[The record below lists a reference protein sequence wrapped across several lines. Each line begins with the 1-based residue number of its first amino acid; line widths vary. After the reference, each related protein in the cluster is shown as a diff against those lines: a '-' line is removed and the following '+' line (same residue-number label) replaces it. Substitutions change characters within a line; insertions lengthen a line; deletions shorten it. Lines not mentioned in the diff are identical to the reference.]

1 MPWQGMHCRAMRFSK
16 KLLKYFIMEFTLKN
30 QDATSVILSVNIQE
44 ADYSALVEKQLKN
57 FRQKANIP
65 GFRPGMVP
73 MGLIKK
79 QYGTAVKA
87 EEINKLLQTKIFEY
101 IRENKVDMLGEPL
114 PIEEQQANINMVEDK
129 EFTFE
134 FEIALAPKFD
144 AVLDKNDKLAYYRI
158 LPTDEMVQGQVN
170 AYAQRCGEY
179 KQVDSYE
186 NGDMLKGTLAESVED
201 GVVVRE
207 AVMMPS
213 YMKNDE
219 QKALFAGVKVND
231 VVTFNPS
238 VAFDGNE
245 AELASLLKVEKGEV
259 AAHNGEFTFT
269 VAEIT
274 RFVASELNQN
284 VFDAAFGKD
293 AVKSEEEFRA
303 KISEQFEARFE
314 VESDYKLLMDVRKYL
329 MEKVGKLE
337 FNESIL
343 RRIMDTNKAEG
354 AEAVSEEDFQKSLT
368 ELTWH
373 LIKEQLA
380 RKFEVKV
387 DDNDVLSVAKDAT
400 RDQFAQYGMANVP
413 DDLLENYAKEM
424 LKQDKTR
431 EALINRAVDVKLIA
445 AIKGAVTLEEE
456 KVSVEDFNKK
466 VSENA

>member
-1 MPWQGMHCRAMRFSK
+1 
-16 KLLKYFIMEFTLKN
+16 MEITLKN
-30 QDATSVILSVNIQE
+30 QDATSARLVVNIQE

-114 PIEEQQANINMVEDK
+114 PIEEQQAGINMAEDK

-134 FEIALAPKFD
+134 FEVALAPKFE
-144 AVLDKNDKLAYYRI
+144 AVLDKSDALPYYRI
-158 LPTDEMVQGQVN
+158 EPTKEMIDGQAN
-170 AYAQRCGEY
+170 AFAQRCGEY
-179 KQVDSYE
+179 KQVEAYE
-186 NGDMLKGTLAESVED
+186 NGDMLKGTLAESVEE

-213 YMKNDE
+213 YMKNDD
-219 QKALFAGVKVND
+219 QKALFAGAKVND

-238 VAFDGNE
+238 VAFDNNE
-245 AELASLLKVEKGEV
+245 AELASLLKVEKSEV
-259 AAHNGEFTFT
+259 AAHAGEFTFT
-269 VAEIT
+269 ISEIT
-274 RFVASELNQN
+274 RFVASEINQN

-293 AVKSEEEFRA
+293 VVKTEEEFRA
-303 KISEQFEARFE
+303 KIAEQFAGRFE
-314 VESDYKLLMDVRKYL
+314 VESDYKLLMDVRSYL

-343 RRIMDTNKAEG
+343 RRIMDMNKAEG

-368 ELTWH
+368 ELSWH

-380 RKFEVKV
+380 KKFEIKI

-413 DDLLENYAKEM
+413 EDLLENYAKEM

-431 EALINRAVDVKLIA
+431 EALINRAVDVKLIQS
-445 AIKGAVTLEEE
+445 IKSVVTLNEET
-456 KVSVEDFNKK
+456 VSVEDFNKK

>member
-1 MPWQGMHCRAMRFSK
+1 
-16 KLLKYFIMEFTLKN
+16 MEFTLKN
-30 QDATSVILSVNIQE
+30 QDATSAILSVNIQE
-44 ADYSALVEKQLKN
+44 ADYAALVEKQLKN
-57 FRQKANIP
+57 FRQKANVP

-101 IRENKVDMLGEPL
+101 IRENKIDMLGEPL

-158 LPTDEMVQGQVN
+158 QPTDEMIQGQVN
-170 AYAQRCGEY
+170 AFAQRCGEY
-179 KQVDSYE
+179 KQVESYE
-186 NGDMLKGTLAESVED
+186 NGDMLKGTLTESVED
-201 GVVVRE
+201 GIVVRE

-219 QKALFAGVKVND
+219 QKALFEGSKLND
-231 VVTFNPS
+231 VVTFNPFT
-238 VAFDGNE
+238 AFAGNE

-269 VAEIT
+269 VSEIT
-274 RFVASELNQN
+274 RFVASEVNQN

-303 KISEQFEARFE
+303 KIAQQFEERFE
-314 VESDYKLLMDVRKYL
+314 VESDYKLLMDVRDYL

-337 FNESIL
+337 FNEAIL
-343 RRIMDTNKAEG
+343 RRIMDSNKAEG
-354 AEAVSEEDFQKSLT
+354 ETVSEEDFQKSLT
-368 ELTWH
+368 ELRWH
-373 LIKEQLA
+373 LVKEQLA
-380 RKFEVKV
+380 KKFEIKI
-387 DDNDVLSVAKDAT
+387 DDNDVLNVAKGAT

-413 DDLLENYAKEM
+413 EDLLENYAKEM

-431 EALINRAVDVKLIA
+431 EALINRAVDVKLIQS
-445 AIKGAVTLEEE
+445 IKSVITLNEET
-456 KVSVEDFNKK
+456 VSVEDFNKK

>member
-1 MPWQGMHCRAMRFSK
+1 
-16 KLLKYFIMEFTLKN
+16 MEFTLKN
-30 QDATSVILSVNIQE
+30 QNATSAILSVTIQE

-57 FRQKANIP
+57 FRQKANVP

-101 IRENKVDMLGEPL
+101 IRENKIDMLGEPL
-114 PIEEQQANINMVEDK
+114 PIEEQQAGINMADDK
-129 EFTFE
+129 DFTFE

-144 AVLDKNDKLAYYRI
+144 AVLDKNDKLPYYRI
-158 LPTDEMVQGQVN
+158 QPTGEMIEGQVN
-170 AYAQRCGEY
+170 AFAQRCGEY
-179 KQVDSYE
+179 KQVDACQE
-186 NGDMLKGTLAESVED
+186 GDMLKGTLAESVEN
-201 GVVVRE
+201 GIVVRE
-207 AVMMPS
+207 AVMMPA

-219 QKALFAGVKVND
+219 QKALFNGAKVDD

-238 VAFDGNE
+238 VAFANNE
-245 AELASLLKVEKGEV
+245 AELSSLLKVEKGEV
-259 AAHNGEFTFT
+259 AAHAGDFTFAIT
-269 VAEIT
+269 EIT
-274 RFVASELNQN
+274 RFVASELNQT

-293 AVKSEEEFRA
+293 VVTNEADFRA

-314 VESDYKLLMDVRKYL
+314 VESDYKLLMDVRTYL
-329 MEKVGKLE
+329 MDKLGKFE
-337 FNESIL
+337 YDEAIL
-343 RRIMDTNKAEG
+343 RRIMEGNKAG
-354 AEAVSEEDFQKSLT
+354 EAVSEEDFQKSLT

-380 RKFEVKV
+380 KKFEVKI
-387 DDNDVLSVAKDAT
+387 DDNDVLAVAKDAT

-413 DDLLENYAKEM
+413 EDLLENYAKEM
-424 LKQDKTR
+424 LKQEKTR
-431 EALINRAVDVKLIA
+431 EALINRAVDVKLIQG
-445 AIKGAVTLEEE
+445 IKGAVTLDEE

>member
-1 MPWQGMHCRAMRFSK
+1 
-16 KLLKYFIMEFTLKN
+16 MEFTLKN
-30 QDATSVILSVNIQE
+30 QDATSAILSVNIQE

-73 MGLIKK
+73 MGLVKK
-79 QYGTAVKA
+79 QYGVAVKA

-101 IRENKVDMLGEPL
+101 IRENKIDMLGEPL

-129 EFTFE
+129 DFTFE

-158 LPTDEMVQGQVN
+158 QPTDEMIQGQVN
-170 AYAQRCGEY
+170 AFAQRCGEY
-179 KQVDSYE
+179 KQVESYE
-186 NGDMLKGTLAESVED
+186 NGDMLKGTLTESVED
-201 GVVVRE
+201 GIVVRE

-219 QKALFAGVKVND
+219 QKALFEGSKLND
-231 VVTFNPS
+231 VVTFNPFT
-238 VAFDGNE
+238 AFAGNE

-269 VAEIT
+269 VSEIT
-274 RFVASELNQN
+274 RFVASEVNQN

-303 KISEQFEARFE
+303 KIAQQFEERFE
-314 VESDYKLLMDVRKYL
+314 VESDYKLLMDVRDYL

-337 FNESIL
+337 FNEAIL
-343 RRIMDTNKAEG
+343 RRIMDSNKAEG
-354 AEAVSEEDFQKSLT
+354 ETVSEEDFQKSLT
-368 ELTWH
+368 ELRWH
-373 LIKEQLA
+373 LVKEQLA
-380 RKFEVKV
+380 KKFEIKI
-387 DDNDVLSVAKDAT
+387 DDNDVLNVAKGAT

-413 DDLLENYAKEM
+413 EDLLENYAKEM
-424 LKQDKTR
+424 LKQEKTR
-431 EALINRAVDVKLIA
+431 EALINRAVDVKLIQGIKA
-445 AIKGAVTLEEE
+445 AITLNEE

>member
-1 MPWQGMHCRAMRFSK
+1 
-16 KLLKYFIMEFTLKN
+16 MEFTLNN
-30 QDATSVILSVNIQE
+30 QGATSAILSVTIQE

-114 PIEEQQANINMVEDK
+114 PIEAQQAGINMAEDK
-129 EFTFE
+129 DFTFE

-158 LPTDEMVQGQVN
+158 QPTDEMIEGQVN

-179 KQVDSYE
+179 KQVEAYE
-186 NGDMLKGTLAESVED
+186 NGDMLKGTLTESVED

-219 QKALFAGVKVND
+219 QKALFAGAKVND
-231 VVTFNPS
+231 VITFNPS

-245 AELASLLKVEKGEV
+245 AELSSLLKVEKSEV
-259 AAHNGEFTFT
+259 AAHNGEFTYT
-269 VAEIT
+269 VTEIT

-293 AVKSEEEFRA
+293 VVTNEADFRA
-303 KISEQFEARFE
+303 KIAEQFESRFE
-314 VESDYKLLMDVRKYL
+314 VESDYKLLMDVRAYL

-337 FNESIL
+337 FNEDIL
-343 RRIMDTNKAEG
+343 RRIMDSNKADG
-354 AEAVSEEDFQKSLT
+354 SEAVSEEDFQKSLA
-368 ELTWH
+368 ELRWH

-380 RKFEVKV
+380 KKFEVKI
-387 DDNDVLSVAKDAT
+387 DDNDVLGVAKDAT

-424 LKQDKTR
+424 LKQEKTR
-431 EALINRAVDVKLIA
+431 EALINRAVDVKLIK
-445 AIKGAVTLEEE
+445 AIKDTVTLNEE
-456 KVSVEDFNKK
+456 KISVEDFNKK

>member
-1 MPWQGMHCRAMRFSK
+1 
-16 KLLKYFIMEFTLKN
+16 MEFTLKN
-30 QDATSVILSVNIQE
+30 QSAASAILSVNIQE

-101 IRENKVDMLGEPL
+101 IRENKIDMLGEPL
-114 PIEEQQANINMVEDK
+114 PIESQQAGINMAEDK

-158 LPTDEMVQGQVN
+158 QPTDEMIEGQVN
-170 AYAQRCGEY
+170 AFAQRCGEY
-179 KQVDSYE
+179 KQVEAYE
-186 NGDMLKGTLAESVED
+186 NGDMLKGTLAESVEE
-201 GVVVRE
+201 GIVVRE

-219 QKALFAGVKVND
+219 QKALFAGSKLND

-238 VAFDGNE
+238 AAFDNNE
-245 AELASLLKVEKGEV
+245 AELASLLKVEKADV

-269 VAEIT
+269 ITEIT
-274 RFVASELNQN
+274 RFVASELNQT

-293 AVKSEEEFRA
+293 VVTNEADFRA
-303 KISEQFEARFE
+303 KIAEQFESRFE
-314 VESDYKLLMDVRKYL
+314 VESDYKLLMDVRTYL

-337 FNESIL
+337 YDEAIL
-343 RRIMDTNKAEG
+343 RRIMDGSKQGET
-354 AEAVSEEDFQKSLT
+354 VSEEDFQKSLT

-387 DDNDVLSVAKDAT
+387 EDNDVLDVAKAAT

-424 LKQDKTR
+424 LKQEKTR
-431 EALINRAVDVKLIA
+431 EALINRAVDVKLIQ
-445 AIKGAVTLEEE
+445 AIKGVVTLEEE

>member
-1 MPWQGMHCRAMRFSK
+1 
-16 KLLKYFIMEFTLKN
+16 MEFTLKN
-30 QDATSVILSVNIQE
+30 QDATSAILSVNIQE

-101 IRENKVDMLGEPL
+101 IRENKIDMLGEPL
-114 PIEEQQANINMVEDK
+114 PIESQQAGINMAEDK

-144 AVLDKNDKLAYYRI
+144 ATLDKNDKLAYYRI
-158 LPTDEMVQGQVN
+158 QPTDEMIEGQVN

-179 KQVDSYE
+179 KKVDSFE
-186 NGDMLKGTLAESVED
+186 NGDMLKGTLTESVED
-201 GVVVRE
+201 GIVVRD

-213 YMKNDE
+213 YMKNDD
-219 QKALFAGVKVND
+219 QKALFAGAKVND

-238 VAFDGNE
+238 VAFDNNE
-245 AELASLLKVEKGEV
+245 AELSSLLKVEKGEV

-269 VAEIT
+269 VTEIT
-274 RFVASELNQN
+274 RFVASELNQT

-293 AVKSEEEFRA
+293 VVTNEADFRA
-303 KISEQFEARFE
+303 KIAEQFEARFE
-314 VESDYKLLMDVRKYL
+314 VESDYKLLLDVRAYL
-329 MEKVGKLE
+329 TEKLGKFE
-337 FNESIL
+337 YNESIL
-343 RRIMDTNKAEG
+343 RRVMEGNRAEG
-354 AEAVSEEDFQKSLT
+354 AEAVGDEDFQKSLN

-380 RKFEVKV
+380 RKFEIKV
-387 DDNDVLSVAKDAT
+387 DDNDVLNVAKAAT

-413 DDLLENYAKEM
+413 EDLLENYAKDM
-424 LKQDKTR
+424 LKQDRTR
-431 EALINRAVDVKLIA
+431 EALVNRAVDVKLIE
-445 AIKGAVTLEEE
+445 AIKSAVTLNEE
-456 KVSVEDFNKK
+456 KISVEDFNKK

>member
-1 MPWQGMHCRAMRFSK
+1 
-16 KLLKYFIMEFTLKN
+16 MEFTLKN
-30 QDATSVILSVNIQE
+30 QDATSAILSVNIQE
-44 ADYSALVEKQLKN
+44 ADYAALVEKQLKN

-144 AVLDKNDKLAYYRI
+144 AVLDKNDTLAYYRI
-158 LPTDEMVQGQVN
+158 QPTDEMVQGQVD
-170 AYAQRCGEY
+170 AFAQRCGEY
-179 KQVDSYE
+179 KQVEAYE
-186 NGDMLKGTLAESVED
+186 NGDMLKGTLTESVEE
-201 GVVVRE
+201 GIVVRE

-219 QKALFAGVKVND
+219 QKALFAGVKLND
-231 VVTFNPS
+231 VVTFNPFT
-238 VAFDGNE
+238 AFDGNE
-245 AELASLLKVEKGEV
+245 AELASLLKVEKSEV
-259 AAHNGEFTFT
+259 AAHNGEFTFAVT
-269 VAEIT
+269 EIT
-274 RFVASELNQN
+274 RFVASEINQN

-303 KISEQFEARFE
+303 KIAEQFEARFE
-314 VESDYKLLMDVRKYL
+314 VESDYKLLMDVREYL
-329 MEKVGKLE
+329 MNKVGKLE
-337 FNESIL
+337 FNEAIL
-343 RRIMDTNKAEG
+343 RRIMDSNKAEG
-354 AEAVSEEDFQKSLT
+354 ETVSEEDFQKSLT
-368 ELTWH
+368 ELRWH
-373 LIKEQLA
+373 LVKEQLA
-380 RKFEVKV
+380 KKFEIKI
-387 DDNDVLSVAKDAT
+387 DDNDVLGVAKAAT

-413 DDLLENYAKEM
+413 EDLLENYAKEM
-424 LKQDKTR
+424 LKQEKTR
-431 EALINRAVDVKLIA
+431 EALINRAVDVKLIQ
-445 AIKGAVTLEEE
+445 AIKVAITLNEE
-456 KVSVEDFNKK
+456 KVSVEEFNKK

>member
-1 MPWQGMHCRAMRFSK
+1 
-16 KLLKYFIMEFTLKN
+16 MEFTLKN
-30 QDATSVILSVNIQE
+30 QSASSAILSVNIQE

-57 FRQKANIP
+57 FRQKANVP

-73 MGLIKK
+73 MGLVKK

-101 IRENKVDMLGEPL
+101 IRENKIDMLGEPL
-114 PIEEQQANINMVEDK
+114 PIESQQAGINMAEDK

-134 FEIALAPKFD
+134 FEIALAPKFE
-144 AVLDKNDKLAYYRI
+144 AVLDNNDKLAYYRI
-158 LPTDEMVQGQVN
+158 QPTEEMINGQVN
-170 AYAQRCGEY
+170 AFAQRCGEY
-179 KQVDSYE
+179 KQVESYE
-186 NGDMLKGTLAESVED
+186 NGDMLKGTLAESVEE
-201 GVVVRE
+201 GIVVRE

-213 YMKNDE
+213 YMKNDD
-219 QKALFAGVKVND
+219 QKALFAGSKVND
-231 VVTFNPS
+231 VVTFNPC
-238 VAFDGNE
+238 VAFDNNE
-245 AELASLLKVEKGEV
+245 AELASLLKVEKSEV

-269 VAEIT
+269 ITEIT
-274 RFVASELNQN
+274 RFVARELNQT

-293 AVKSEEEFRA
+293 VVTNEADFRA
-303 KISEQFEARFE
+303 KIAEQFEARFE
-314 VESDYKLLMDVRKYL
+314 VESDYKLLMDVRTYL

-337 FNESIL
+337 YDEAIL
-343 RRIMDTNKAEG
+343 RRIMDGSKQPGET
-354 AEAVSEEDFQKSLT
+354 VSEEEFQKSLT

-380 RKFEVKV
+380 RKFEIKV
-387 DDNDVLSVAKDAT
+387 DDNDVLDVAKAAT

-413 DDLLENYAKEM
+413 EDLLENYAKEM

-431 EALINRAVDVKLIA
+431 EALINRAVDVKLIN
-445 AIKGAVTLEEE
+445 AIKGVVTLEEE

>member
-1 MPWQGMHCRAMRFSK
+1 
-16 KLLKYFIMEFTLKN
+16 MEFTLKN
-30 QDATSVILSVNIQE
+30 QSATSAILSVTIQE

-114 PIEEQQANINMVEDK
+114 PIEEQQANINMADDK
-129 EFTFE
+129 DFTFE

-144 AVLDKNDKLAYYRI
+144 AVLDKNDKLPYYRI
-158 LPTDEMVQGQVN
+158 QPTEEMIEGQVK
-170 AYAQRCGEY
+170 AFAQRCGEY
-179 KQVDSYE
+179 KQVEAYE
-186 NGDMLKGTLAESVED
+186 NGDMLKGTLTESVEE

-219 QKALFAGVKVND
+219 QKALFAGSKVND

-238 VAFDGNE
+238 VAFDNNE
-245 AELASLLKVEKGEV
+245 AELASLLKVEKSEV
-259 AAHNGEFTFT
+259 AAHAGEFTFAIT
-269 VAEIT
+269 EIT
-274 RFVASELNQN
+274 RFVASEMNQN

-293 AVKSEEEFRA
+293 VVKTEEEFRA
-303 KISEQFEARFE
+303 KIAEQFSTRFE
-314 VESDYKLLMDVRKYL
+314 VESDYKLLMDVRTYL

-343 RRIMDTNKAEG
+343 RRIMDMNKAEG

-368 ELTWH
+368 ELSWH

-380 RKFEVKV
+380 KKFEIKI

-413 DDLLENYAKEM
+413 EDLLENYAKEM

-431 EALINRAVDVKLIA
+431 EALINRAVDVKLIQS
-445 AIKGAVTLEEE
+445 IKAVITLNEET
-456 KVSVEDFNKK
+456 VSVEDFNKK

>member
-1 MPWQGMHCRAMRFSK
+1 
-16 KLLKYFIMEFTLKN
+16 MEITLKN
-30 QDATSVILSVNIQE
+30 QDATSARLVVNIQE

-114 PIEEQQANINMVEDK
+114 PIEEQQAGINMAEDK

-134 FEIALAPKFD
+134 FEVALAPKFE
-144 AVLDKNDKLAYYRI
+144 AVLDKSDALPYYRI
-158 LPTDEMVQGQVN
+158 EPTKEMIDGQAN
-170 AYAQRCGEY
+170 AFAQRCGEY
-179 KQVDSYE
+179 KQVEAYE
-186 NGDMLKGTLAESVED
+186 NGDMLKGTLAESVEE

-213 YMKNDE
+213 YMKNDD
-219 QKALFAGVKVND
+219 QKALFAGAKVND

-238 VAFDGNE
+238 VAFDNNE
-245 AELASLLKVEKGEV
+245 AELASLLKVEKSEV
-259 AAHNGEFTFT
+259 AAHAGEFTFT
-269 VAEIT
+269 ISEIT
-274 RFVASELNQN
+274 RFVASEINQN

-293 AVKSEEEFRA
+293 TVKTEEEFRA
-303 KISEQFEARFE
+303 KIAEQFAGRFE
-314 VESDYKLLMDVRKYL
+314 VESDYKLLMDVRSYL

-343 RRIMDTNKAEG
+343 RRIMDMNKAEG

-368 ELTWH
+368 ELSWH

-380 RKFEVKV
+380 KKFEIKI

-413 DDLLENYAKEM
+413 EDLLENYAKEM

-431 EALINRAVDVKLIA
+431 EALINRAVDVKLIQS
-445 AIKGAVTLEEE
+445 IKSVVTLNEET
-456 KVSVEDFNKK
+456 VSVEDFNKK

>member
-1 MPWQGMHCRAMRFSK
+1 
-16 KLLKYFIMEFTLKN
+16 MEFTLNN
-30 QDATSVILSVNIQE
+30 QGATSAILSVTIQE

-101 IRENKVDMLGEPL
+101 IRGNKVDMLGEPL
-114 PIEEQQANINMVEDK
+114 PIEAQQAGINMAEDK
-129 EFTFE
+129 DFTFE

-158 LPTDEMVQGQVN
+158 QPTDEMIEGQVN

-179 KQVDSYE
+179 KQVEAYE
-186 NGDMLKGTLAESVED
+186 NGDMLKGTLTESVED

-219 QKALFAGVKVND
+219 QKALFAGAKVND
-231 VVTFNPS
+231 VITFNPS

-245 AELASLLKVEKGEV
+245 AELSSLLKVEKSEV
-259 AAHNGEFTFT
+259 AAHNGEFTYT
-269 VAEIT
+269 VTEIT

-293 AVKSEEEFRA
+293 VVTNEADFRA
-303 KISEQFEARFE
+303 KIAEQFESRFE
-314 VESDYKLLMDVRKYL
+314 VESDYKLLMDVRAYL

-337 FNESIL
+337 FNEDIL
-343 RRIMDTNKAEG
+343 RRIMDSNKADG
-354 AEAVSEEDFQKSLT
+354 SEAVSEEDFQKSLA
-368 ELTWH
+368 ELRWH

-380 RKFEVKV
+380 KKFEVKI
-387 DDNDVLSVAKDAT
+387 DDNDVLGVAKDAT

-424 LKQDKTR
+424 LKQEKTR
-431 EALINRAVDVKLIA
+431 EALINRAVDVKLIK
-445 AIKGAVTLEEE
+445 AIKDTVTLNEE
-456 KVSVEDFNKK
+456 KISVEDFNKK

>member
-1 MPWQGMHCRAMRFSK
+1 
-16 KLLKYFIMEFTLKN
+16 MEFTFKN
-30 QDATSVILSVNIQE
+30 QDATSAILSVNIQE
-44 ADYSALVEKQLKN
+44 ADYAALVEKQLKN

-101 IRENKVDMLGEPL
+101 IRENKIDMLGEPL

-144 AVLDKNDKLAYYRI
+144 AVLDKNDALAYYKI
-158 LPTDEMVQGQVN
+158 QPTDEMVQGQVD

-179 KQVDSYE
+179 KQVESYE
-186 NGDMLKGTLAESVED
+186 NGDMLKGTLTEAVEN

-207 AVMMPS
+207 AVMMPA

-219 QKALFAGVKVND
+219 QKALFAGSKVND
-231 VVTFNPS
+231 VVTFNPFT
-238 VAFDGNE
+238 AFDGNE

-259 AAHNGEFTFT
+259 AAHNGEFTF
-269 VAEIT
+269 AISEIT
-274 RFVASELNQN
+274 RFVASEVNQN

-303 KISEQFEARFE
+303 KIAEQFEARFE
-314 VESDYKLLMDVRKYL
+314 VESDYKLLMDVRDYL
-329 MEKVGKLE
+329 MNKVGKLE
-337 FNESIL
+337 FNETIL
-343 RRIMDTNKAEG
+343 RRIMDSNKAEG
-354 AEAVSEEDFQKSLT
+354 ETVSEEDFQKSLT
-368 ELTWH
+368 ELRWH
-373 LIKEQLA
+373 LVKEQLA
-380 RKFEVKV
+380 KKFEVKI
-387 DDNDVLSVAKDAT
+387 DDNDVLEVAKGAT

-413 DDLLENYAKEM
+413 EDLLENYAKEM
-424 LKQDKTR
+424 LKQEKTR
-431 EALINRAVDVKLIA
+431 EALINRAVDVKLIQGIKA
-445 AIKGAVTLEEE
+445 AITLNEE

>member
-1 MPWQGMHCRAMRFSK
+1 
-16 KLLKYFIMEFTLKN
+16 MEFTLKT
-30 QDATSVILSVNIQE
+30 QDATSAILSVNIQE

-114 PIEEQQANINMVEDK
+114 PIEAQQAGINMAEDK

-134 FEIALAPKFD
+134 FDIALAPKFD
-144 AVLDKNDKLAYYRI
+144 AVLDKNDSLPYYRI
-158 LPTDEMVQGQVN
+158 QPTEEMIEGQVN
-170 AYAQRCGEY
+170 AFAQRCGEY
-179 KQVDSYE
+179 KQVESYE
-186 NGDMLKGTLAESVED
+186 NGDMLKGTLTEAVEG

-213 YMKNDE
+213 YMKNDD
-219 QKALFAGVKVND
+219 QKALFADAKVND
-231 VVTFNPS
+231 VVTFNPFT
-238 VAFDGNE
+238 AYDGNE

-259 AAHNGEFTFT
+259 SAHNGEFTYAVT
-269 VAEIT
+269 EIT

-284 VFDAAFGKD
+284 VFDSAFGKD

-303 KISEQFEARFE
+303 KIAEQFAARFE
-314 VESDYKLLMDVRKYL
+314 VESDYKLLMDVRAYL
-329 MEKVGKLE
+329 MEKLGKFE

-343 RRIMDTNKAEG
+343 RRIMDSNKAEG

-368 ELTWH
+368 ELSWH

-380 RKFEVKV
+380 KKYEIKI

-424 LKQDKTR
+424 LKQEKTR

-445 AIKGAVTLEEE
+445 SVKGAITLAEENI
-456 KVSVEDFNKK
+456 SVEDFNKK

>member
-1 MPWQGMHCRAMRFSK
+1 
-16 KLLKYFIMEFTLKN
+16 MEFTLKN
-30 QDATSVILSVNIQE
+30 QSAASAILSVNIQE

-57 FRQKANIP
+57 FRQKANVP

-101 IRENKVDMLGEPL
+101 IRENKIDMLGEPL
-114 PIEEQQANINMVEDK
+114 PIESQQAGINMAEDK

-134 FEIALAPKFD
+134 FEIALTPKFD

-158 LPTDEMVQGQVN
+158 QPTDEMIEGQVN
-170 AYAQRCGEY
+170 AFAQRCGEY
-179 KQVDSYE
+179 KQVEAYE
-186 NGDMLKGTLAESVED
+186 NGDMLKGTLAESVEE
-201 GVVVRE
+201 GIVVRE

-219 QKALFAGVKVND
+219 QKALFAGSKLND

-238 VAFDGNE
+238 VAFDNNE

-269 VAEIT
+269 ITEIT
-274 RFVASELNQN
+274 RFVASELNQT

-293 AVKSEEEFRA
+293 VVTNEADFRA
-303 KISEQFEARFE
+303 KIAEQFESRFE
-314 VESDYKLLMDVRKYL
+314 VESDYKLLMDVRTYL

-337 FNESIL
+337 YDESIL
-343 RRIMDTNKAEG
+343 RRIMDGSKQGET
-354 AEAVSEEDFQKSLT
+354 VSEEDFQKSLT

-387 DDNDVLSVAKDAT
+387 EDNDVLDVAKAAT

-424 LKQDKTR
+424 LKQEKTR
-431 EALINRAVDVKLIA
+431 EALINRAVDVKLIQ
-445 AIKGAVTLEEE
+445 AIKGVVTLEEE

>member
-1 MPWQGMHCRAMRFSK
+1 
-16 KLLKYFIMEFTLKN
+16 MEITLKN
-30 QDATSVILSVNIQE
+30 QDATSARLVVNIQE

-57 FRQKANIP
+57 FRQKANVP

-79 QYGTAVKA
+79 QYGVAVKA

-114 PIEEQQANINMVEDK
+114 PIEEQQAGINMAEDK

-134 FEIALAPKFD
+134 FEVALAPKFE
-144 AVLDKNDKLAYYRI
+144 AVLDKSDALPYYRI
-158 LPTDEMVQGQVN
+158 EPTKEMIDGQAN
-170 AYAQRCGEY
+170 AFAQRCGEY
-179 KQVDSYE
+179 KQVEAYE
-186 NGDMLKGTLAESVED
+186 NGDMLKGTLAESVEE
-201 GVVVRE
+201 GIVVRE
-207 AVMMPS
+207 AVMMPA
-213 YMKNDE
+213 YMKNDD
-219 QKALFAGVKVND
+219 QKALFAGAKVND

-238 VAFDGNE
+238 VAFNNNE
-245 AELASLLKVEKGEV
+245 AELASLLKVEKSEV
-259 AAHNGEFTFT
+259 AAHAGEFTFT
-269 VAEIT
+269 ISEIT
-274 RFVASELNQN
+274 RFVASEINQN

-293 AVKSEEEFRA
+293 VVKSEEEFRA
-303 KISEQFEARFE
+303 KIAEQFAGRFE
-314 VESDYKLLMDVRKYL
+314 VESDYKLLMDVRSYL

-343 RRIMDTNKAEG
+343 RRIMDMSKAEG
-354 AEAVSEEDFQKSLT
+354 AEAVSEEDFQKSIT

-380 RKFEVKV
+380 KKFEIKI
-387 DDNDVLSVAKDAT
+387 DDNDVLAVAKDAT

-413 DDLLENYAKEM
+413 EDLLENYAKEM

-431 EALINRAVDVKLIA
+431 EALINRAVDVKLIQS
-445 AIKGAVTLEEE
+445 IKAVITLNEET
-456 KVSVEDFNKK
+456 VSVEDFNKK

>member
-1 MPWQGMHCRAMRFSK
+1 
-16 KLLKYFIMEFTLKN
+16 MEFTLKN
-30 QDATSVILSVNIQE
+30 QDATSAILSVNIQE
-44 ADYSALVEKQLKN
+44 ADYAPLVEKQLKN

-144 AVLDKNDKLAYYRI
+144 AVLDKGDALAYYRI
-158 LPTDEMVQGQVN
+158 QPTDEMVQGQVD
-170 AYAQRCGEY
+170 AFAQRCGEY
-179 KQVDSYE
+179 KQVEAYE
-186 NGDMLKGTLAESVED
+186 NGDMLKGTLTESVEE
-201 GVVVRE
+201 GIVVRE

-219 QKALFAGVKVND
+219 QKALFAGVKLND
-231 VVTFNPS
+231 VVTFNPFT
-238 VAFDGNE
+238 AFDGNE
-245 AELASLLKVEKGEV
+245 AELASLLKVEKSEV

-269 VAEIT
+269 VTEIT
-274 RFVASELNQN
+274 RFVASEINQN

-303 KISEQFEARFE
+303 KIAEQFEARFE
-314 VESDYKLLMDVRKYL
+314 VESDYKLLMDVREYL
-329 MEKVGKLE
+329 MNKVGKLE
-337 FNESIL
+337 FNEAIL
-343 RRIMDTNKAEG
+343 RRIMDSNKAEG
-354 AEAVSEEDFQKSLT
+354 ETVSEEDFQKSLT
-368 ELTWH
+368 ELRWH
-373 LIKEQLA
+373 LVKEQLA
-380 RKFEVKV
+380 KKFEIKI
-387 DDNDVLSVAKDAT
+387 DDNDVLGVAKAAT

-413 DDLLENYAKEM
+413 EDLLENYAKEM
-424 LKQDKTR
+424 LKQEKTR
-431 EALINRAVDVKLIA
+431 EALINRAVDVKLIQAIKA
-445 AIKGAVTLEEE
+445 AITLNEE
-456 KVSVEDFNKK
+456 KISVEEFNKK

>member
-1 MPWQGMHCRAMRFSK
+1 
-16 KLLKYFIMEFTLKN
+16 MEFTLKN
-30 QDATSVILSVNIQE
+30 QDATSAILSVNIQE

-57 FRQKANIP
+57 FRQKANVP

-101 IRENKVDMLGEPL
+101 IRENKIDMLGEPL
-114 PIEEQQANINMVEDK
+114 PVEEQQAGINMAEDK
-129 EFTFE
+129 EFTFD

-144 AVLDKNDKLAYYRI
+144 ANLDSNDKLAYYRI
-158 LPTDEMVQGQVN
+158 QPTDEMIEGQVN
-170 AYAQRCGEY
+170 AFAQRCGEY
-179 KQVDSYE
+179 KQVESYE
-186 NGDMLKGTLAESVED
+186 NGDMLKGTLTESVED
-201 GVVVRE
+201 GIVVRE
-207 AVMMPS
+207 AVMMPQ

-219 QKALFAGVKVND
+219 QKALFADVKVND
-231 VVTFNPS
+231 VVTFSPS
-238 VAFDGNE
+238 VAFDNNE
-245 AELASLLKVEKGEV
+245 AELASLLKVEKSDV
-259 AAHNGEFTFT
+259 AAHNGEFTFA
-269 VAEIT
+269 VSEIT

-293 AVKSEEEFRA
+293 VVTNEADFRA
-303 KISEQFEARFE
+303 KIAEQFESRFE
-314 VESDYKLLMDVRKYL
+314 VESDYKLLMDARAYL

-337 FNESIL
+337 FNEAIL
-343 RRIMDTNKAEG
+343 RRIMDMNKGEG

-380 RKFEVKV
+380 KKFEVKV
-387 DDNDVLSVAKDAT
+387 DDNDVLDVTKAAT

-413 DDLLENYAKEM
+413 EDILENYAKEM
-424 LKQDKTR
+424 LKQEKTR
-431 EALINRAVDVKLIA
+431 EALINRAVDVKLIQG
-445 AIKGAVTLEEE
+445 IKGVVTLAEE

>member
-1 MPWQGMHCRAMRFSK
+1 
-16 KLLKYFIMEFTLKN
+16 MEFTLKN
-30 QDATSVILSVNIQE
+30 QDATSAILSVNIQE

-101 IRENKVDMLGEPL
+101 IRENKIDMLGEPL

-144 AVLDKNDKLAYYRI
+144 AVLDKNDALAYYKI
-158 LPTDEMVQGQVN
+158 QPTEEMIQSQVN
-170 AYAQRCGEY
+170 AFAQRCGEY
-179 KQVDSYE
+179 KQVESYE
-186 NGDMLKGTLAESVED
+186 NGDMLKGTLTEAVEN

-213 YMKNDE
+213 YMKNDD
-219 QKALFAGVKVND
+219 QKALFAGSKLND
-231 VVTFNPS
+231 IVTFNPS

-245 AELASLLKVEKGEV
+245 AELASLLKVEKSEV
-259 AAHNGEFTFT
+259 AAHNGEFTF
-269 VAEIT
+269 AISEIT
-274 RFVASELNQN
+274 RFVASEINQN

-303 KISEQFEARFE
+303 KIAEQFEARFE
-314 VESDYKLLMDVRKYL
+314 VESDYKLLMDVREHL
-329 MEKVGKLE
+329 MGKVGELE
-337 FNESIL
+337 FNEAIL
-343 RRIMDTNKAEG
+343 RRIMESNKAEG
-354 AEAVSEEDFQKSLT
+354 ETVSEEEFQKSLT
-368 ELTWH
+368 ELRWH
-373 LIKEQLA
+373 LVKEQLA
-380 RKFEVKV
+380 KKFEVKI
-387 DDNDVLSVAKDAT
+387 DDNDVLNVAKGAT

-413 DDLLENYAKEM
+413 EDLLENYAKEM
-424 LKQDKTR
+424 LKQEKTR
-431 EALINRAVDVKLIA
+431 EALINRAVDVKLIQGIKA
-445 AIKGAVTLEEE
+445 AITLNEE